1 MNTLSRT
8 EIEQVIRELLHKYH
22 AEYALL
28 FGSYAR
34 GEATAASD
42 IDVIVV
48 GGANFRARD
57 IFAFGEELRQRTQ
70 KDVDAFEIREVNTG
84 TPFYESIMR
93 EGVRD
98 RMKRSDKERL
108 KKIVATWESLKAEM
122 HKRGITPELL
132 LEDEF
137 SQWAVTTPL
146 YNIGEQVYQLSPEF
160 KASYPEQPW
169 NMVAGLRHRLV
180 HDYDGINWSIIVEVL
195 FEDMEP
201 FVTAVNAILAG
212 M

>member
-1 MNTLSRT
+1 MRLSPASRLRGIFVCISGILWYNIGREFPIGGVRMNTLSRT
-8 EIEQVIRELLHKYH
+8 EVEQVIRELLHKYH

-48 GGANFRARD
+48 GGANFRPRD

-93 EGVRD
+93 EGV
-98 RMKRSDKERL
+98 
-108 KKIVATWESLKAEM
+108 KIA
-122 HKRGITPELL
+122 
-132 LEDEF
+132 
-137 SQWAVTTPL
+137 
-146 YNIGEQVYQLSPEF
+146 
-160 KASYPEQPW
+160 
-169 NMVAGLRHRLV
+169 
-180 HDYDGINWSIIVEVL
+180 
-195 FEDMEP
+195 
-201 FVTAVNAILAG
+201 
-212 M
+212 